1 MSFLSSFV
9 SVLYFTLVDINT
21 YSTWLEI
28 DLNALKNNVAEVIRM
43 TGREVM
49 AVIKA
54 NGYGHGM
61 RPIAQ
66 ACVAG
71 EQPGAV
77 LPASKK
83 PWLCAG
89 QASRTAFW
97 CWDLR
102 LHPKF
107 RMP

>member
-1 MSFLSSFV
+1 M
-9 SVLYFTLVDINT
+9 DINA

-28 DLNALKNNVAEVIRM
+28 DLNALKNNVAEAMKM
-43 TGREVM
+43 TGRDVM

-71 EQPGAV
+71 GATWCGVARMKKLWLYAGLEFQPHPGV
-77 LPASKK
+77 
-83 PWLCAG
+83 G
-89 QASRTAFW
+89 IYSRFQIPDAIEHNVTVALFNA
-97 CWDLR
+97 D
-102 LHPKF
+102 
-107 RMP
+107 